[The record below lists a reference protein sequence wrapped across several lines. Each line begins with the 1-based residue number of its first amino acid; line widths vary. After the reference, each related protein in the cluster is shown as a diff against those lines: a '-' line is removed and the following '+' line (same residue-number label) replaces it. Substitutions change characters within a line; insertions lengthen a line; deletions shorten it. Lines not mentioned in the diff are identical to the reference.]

1 MGYVEELLGTNEQI
15 VVRTRQH
22 WMVLAS
28 TFLGNL
34 ILAVVIVIV
43 AVLAAGFASL
53 LGPLAP
59 FTGLILFLL
68 LFPLLG
74 LVRAFLDWW
83 NEEYLVTN
91 RRVIQAEGTVNKH
104 VIDSSL
110 EKVNDVVLNQT
121 VLGRLL
127 DYGDIEILTASEIGV
142 NKLHMIASPVKF
154 KTEMLNQKE
163 ALGTDEHFGH
173 PPGKANDV
181 PSLIAELDELR
192 KAGVLTE
199 AEFQQKKAQL
209 LAKI

>member
-1 MGYVEELLGTNEQI
+1 MGYVEGLLGDNEQI

-28 TFLGNL
+28 SFFTNF
-34 ILAVVIVIV
+34 IVAVVIVILG
-43 AVLAAGFASL
+43 VLASIFAL
-53 LGPLAP
+53 AIVGPLAY
-59 FTGLILFLL
+59 LIFLL
-68 LFPLLG
+68 LIFPFFAFM
-74 LVRAFLDWW
+74 RDFLDWW

-91 RRVIQAEGTVNKH
+91 RRVIQAEGTINKH

-121 VLGRLL
+121 FLGRLL

-142 NKLHMIASPVKF
+142 NKLHTIAGPVKF

-163 ALGTDEHFGH
+163 AMGTDEHFGKRAPAPQH
-173 PPGKANDV
+173 DV
-181 PSLIAELDELR
+181 PALLAELDELR
-192 KAGVLTE
+192 KQGVLTE

-209 LAKI
+209 LAKM